1 MFNVTPCEL
10 TCVALVMCG
19 PSQSHL
25 TNIEGEGGGENK
37 NRKVTISVKFPTR
50 VTLKRK
56 PHPGLSDKVG
66 EYLTTSQGYTV

>member
-50 VTLKRK
+50 SVT
-56 PHPGLSDKVG
+56 
-66 EYLTTSQGYTV
+66 

>member
-25 TNIEGEGGGENK
+25 TNIEREGGRGEQEQKSYNQCK
-37 NRKVTISVKFPTR
+37 IPN
-50 VTLKRK
+50 
-56 PHPGLSDKVG
+56 
-66 EYLTTSQGYTV
+66 